1 MQQYNHNNLFV
12 MKMIT
17 KSVKKASEVTFEVGG
32 DTCECNSYIKKLQL
46 HLEIISQ
53 FALQAIHLRAMQ

>member
-1 MQQYNHNNLFV
+1 